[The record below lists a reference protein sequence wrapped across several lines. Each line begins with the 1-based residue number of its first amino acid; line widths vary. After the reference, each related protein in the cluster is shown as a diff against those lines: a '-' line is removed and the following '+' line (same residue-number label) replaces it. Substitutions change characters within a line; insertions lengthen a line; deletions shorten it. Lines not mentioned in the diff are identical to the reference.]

1 MLNGLLKKMGID
13 PDAKKEEVD
22 MSVQD
27 KAPAVELANYETVVA
42 ELATLQGQMTEAQ
55 ATIETMAAQHADVL
69 AQLEAANAA
78 LAQSETAQ
86 AALAAKAK
94 EDMNTARLAKLSG
107 IVGDAKAQAV
117 MATMADASEEMF
129 ETVVGAM
136 AASYTAEAE
145 SPLFK
150 EAGLDAAPAPVVEKD
165 AVQRLADNLAAQ
177 FKTVTK

>member
-1 MLNGLLKKMGID
+1 MLDNIKKYFKPEDKVEMKTDTITN
-13 PDAKKEEVD
+13 PDF
-22 MSVQD
+22 S
-27 KAPAVELANYETVVA
+27 A
-42 ELATLQGQMTEAQ
+42 ELTELQASFAQLGETLAGKEA
-55 ATIETMAAQHADVL
+55 ELVNVV

-94 EDMNTARLAKLSG
+94 EDLQTARLAKLSG

-117 MATMADASEEMF
+117 MATMVDASEEMF

-136 AASYTAEAE
+136 AASYSAEEE
-145 SPLFK
+145 SPLFN
-150 EAGLDAAPAPVVEKD
+150 EAGLDAAPAAVVEKD

-177 FKTVTK
+177 FKTV

>member
-1 MLNGLLKKMGID
+1 MLNGMLKKLGVL
-13 PDAKKEEVD
+13 PDVNKEDVD
-22 MSVQD
+22 MSVQE
-27 KAPAVELANYETVVA
+27 KAATVELANHESVVA
-42 ELATLQGQMTEAQ
+42 ELATLQGQFAEAQ
-55 ATIETMAAQHADVL
+55 ASIETMTAQYTDVM

-94 EDMNTARLAKLSG
+94 EDLQTARLAKLSG
-107 IVGDAKAQAV
+107 IVGDAKANAV

-136 AASYTAEAE
+136 AASYSAEAE
-145 SPLFK
+145 SPLFN
-150 EAGLDAAPAPVVEKD
+150 EAGLDAAPAAVVEKD

-177 FKTVTK
+177 FKTNQ